1 MRLPEDSL
9 SFQFVRSSGPGGQHV
24 NKVASAV
31 QLRLDLNKSG
41 LPQPVRDRLVRLAG
55 KRATTNDEIIIV
67 AERFRSQHRNRAD
80 ALERL
85 QALVDSAW
93 HRPKRRIKTKPSKAA
108 RMRRLDTKKLHGRKK
123 RLRKSPPAE

>member
-31 QLRLDLNKSG
+31 QLRLDLDKSG
-41 LPQPVRDRLVRLAG
+41 LPVPIRDRLVRLAG

-80 ALERL
+80 ALQRL

-93 HRPKRRIKTKPSKAA
+93 HRPKRRIKTKPSKSA
-108 RMRRLDTKKLHGRKK
+108 RMRRLDTKKLHGHKK